1 MLRSHV
7 AGTDLDIMVPALSRV
22 PLFGGLGREELVS
35 LSSVVQ
41 TSRYFAG
48 EVILAEGQ
56 SGDSMYVLRHGAVKV
71 TRSSGEGKEV
81 VLAFLRQGQYFG
93 ELSVLDGRERSANVI
108 AMDETEV
115 YVIERSEFLG
125 LIERNPSLS
134 IHLLKQLA
142 GQIRA
147 ADQQIEYL
155 ALGDADSRVLLTLLR
170 IAAEVGEPRHEADV
184 LIERLPQ
191 QQDLADM
198 AGTSEEIVTKVME
211 SLETGGLI
219 ETVGGGI
226 LIPDFPRLKSLTTD
240 SPQTD
245 PVATRP

>member
-1 MLRSHV
+1 VLRSHV

-22 PLFGGLGREELVS
+22 PLFAGLGREELVS
-35 LSSVVQ
+35 LSTVVQ
-41 TSRYFAG
+41 TSRYFAD
-48 EVILAEGQ
+48 EVILVEGQ
-56 SGDSMYVLRHGAVKV
+56 TGDAMYLLRNGAVKV
-71 TRSSGEGKEV
+71 TRSGGQGKEV
-81 VLAFLRQGQYFG
+81 VLAFLNQGQYFG

-108 AMDETEV
+108 ALEDTEV

-125 LIERNPSLS
+125 LIERNSALS

-170 IAAEVGEPRHEADV
+170 IAGEVGEPRDETDV

-198 AGTSEEIVTKVME
+198 AGTSQETVSKVLK
-211 SLETGGLI
+211 SLETRGLI
-219 ETVGGGI
+219 ETAGSGI
-226 LIPDFPRLKSLTTD
+226 LIRDFPRLQGLTTD
-240 SPQTD
+240 STRTD